1 MYYFTVSG
9 MECRCDTAMELVSL
23 CQAVSCGQSERAP
36 TKETTATTDVATRE
50 EGTTDGATKELHRAA
65 ARRVFPERNAIA
77 DLPFV
82 EGGLSWKV
90 VKRIAP
96 KLNRTDI
103 RQLRSDLKARQAL
116 GK

>member
-9 MECRCDTAMELVSL
+9 IECRCETAQELVSI
-23 CQAVSCGQSERAP
+23 CAAVCCGQSERAP
-36 TKETTATTDVATRE
+36 TATIAKETTATRE
-50 EGTTDGATKELHRAA
+50 EGTTETATTALHRAA

-77 DLPFV
+77 DLPFI

-90 VKRIAP
+90 VKKIAP
-96 KLNRTDI
+96 KLKRTDI